1 MEFARTSGLWGCKRL
16 RSSESRRPRLRE
28 VVGQRPKAARHPVG
42 EPENGRPQPGANASF
57 VIFRQCVDPGEI
69 YIYHHLPISL
79 STSLPTQLPTY
90 LPIYPS
96 IYLSL
101 PSRGIG
107 CSRPCPWP
115 PGRPW
120 SRGTASCPSYSTGP
134 QRPSPGRQG
143 LPSRTSVCAG
153 PFVRQRRVPFR
164 PAGASPGCPQETLRA
179 ILWRRLLLQEVC
191 RSGVGLLLSEPQPH
205 GVCRNSTV
213 GVPWVILRHARRT
226 SIFWFFL

>member
-1 MEFARTSGLWGCKRL
+1 M

-79 STSLPTQLPTY
+79 STSLPSTHR
-90 LPIYPS
+90 S
-96 IYLSL
+96 IYLFPPVELVVPGLARDLLAVPDHVAL
-101 PSRGIG
+101 PRAQAI
-107 CSRPCPWP
+107 PLVPK
-115 PGRPW
+115 
-120 SRGTASCPSYSTGP
+120 
-134 QRPSPGRQG
+134 G
-143 LPSRTSVCAG
+143 LRLEGKAFHRELRFALG

-226 SIFWFFL
+226 SIF